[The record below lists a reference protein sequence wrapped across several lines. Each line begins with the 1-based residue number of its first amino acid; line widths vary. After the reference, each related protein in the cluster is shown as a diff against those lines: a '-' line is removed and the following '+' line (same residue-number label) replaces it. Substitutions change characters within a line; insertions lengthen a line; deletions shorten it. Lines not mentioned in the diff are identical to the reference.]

1 MDLEKNPILP
11 IFYSFR
17 RCPYAM
23 RARLAIAYSGVM
35 VELREIELKNKP
47 EAMLNAS
54 PKGTVPVLVLE
65 DGQVI
70 DESFD
75 IMRWALQQ
83 NDPANWL
90 SSLNDDD
97 IKQLIAGNDG
107 QFKQALDRYKYADR
121 YPAFPESHYRQQGEI
136 FLAALEQRLNQTEYL
151 SGANFAIADAA
162 ILPFIRQFAAVDS
175 NWFNQADYP
184 KIRLWLQQ
192 FVGSSLFAAIMGKY
206 PAWQPNQAR
215 LIFNP

>member
-1 MDLEKNPILP
+1 LLEKNPILP

-47 EAMLNAS
+47 EAMLTAS
-54 PKGTVPVLVLE
+54 PKATVPVLVLE
-65 DGQVI
+65 DGRVI

-83 NDPANWL
+83 NDPDNWL
-90 SSLNDDD
+90 AGLNRDD
-97 IKQLIAGNDG
+97 IKQLIACNDG
-107 QFKQALDRYKYADR
+107 EFKQSLDRYKYADR
-121 YPAFPESHYRQQGEI
+121 YPEFPESHYRQQGEV
-136 FLAALEQRLNQTEYL
+136 FLSILEQRLNQTDYL
-151 SGANFAIADAA
+151 TGANFGLTDAA

-175 NWFNQADYP
+175 DWFNQAAYP
-184 KIRLWLQQ
+184 KTRLWLQQ
-192 FVGSSLFAAIMGKY
+192 FVGSSLFTTIMSKY
-206 PAWQPNQAR
+206 PAWEANQAR
-215 LIFNP
+215 IIFNQ

>member
-1 MDLEKNPILP
+1 LLEKNPILP

-47 EAMLNAS
+47 EAMLTAS
-54 PKGTVPVLVLE
+54 PKATVPVLVLE
-65 DGQVI
+65 DGRVI

-83 NDPANWL
+83 NDPDNWL
-90 SSLNDDD
+90 AGLNRDD
-97 IKQLIAGNDG
+97 IKQLIACNDG
-107 QFKQALDRYKYADR
+107 EFKQSLDRYKYADR
-121 YPAFPESHYRQQGEI
+121 YPEFPESHYRQQGEV
-136 FLAALEQRLNQTEYL
+136 FLSILEQRLNQTDYL
-151 SGANFAIADAA
+151 TGANFGLTDAA

-175 NWFNQADYP
+175 DWFNQAAYP
-184 KIRLWLQQ
+184 KTRSWLQQ
-192 FVGSSLFAAIMGKY
+192 FVSSSLFTTIMSKY
-206 PAWQPNQAR
+206 PAWEANQATI
-215 LIFNP
+215 IFNQ

>member
-1 MDLEKNPILP
+1 
-11 IFYSFR
+11 
-17 RCPYAM
+17 M

-35 VELREIELKNKP
+35 VELREIELKHKP
-47 EAMLNAS
+47 DAMLIAS
-54 PKGTVPVLVLE
+54 PKATVPVLVLE
-65 DGQVI
+65 NGRVI

-83 NDPANWL
+83 HDPDNWL
-90 SSLNDDD
+90 TGLNADE
-97 IKQLIAGNDG
+97 IKQLIACNDG
-107 QFKQALDRYKYADR
+107 DFKQALDRYKYADR
-121 YPAFPESHYRQQGEI
+121 YPEFPASHYRQQGEV

-175 NWFNQADYP
+175 DWFNQADYP
-184 KIRLWLQQ
+184 KTRLWLQQ

-206 PAWQPNQAR
+206 PAWQPNQEK
-215 LIFNP
+215 LIFNQ